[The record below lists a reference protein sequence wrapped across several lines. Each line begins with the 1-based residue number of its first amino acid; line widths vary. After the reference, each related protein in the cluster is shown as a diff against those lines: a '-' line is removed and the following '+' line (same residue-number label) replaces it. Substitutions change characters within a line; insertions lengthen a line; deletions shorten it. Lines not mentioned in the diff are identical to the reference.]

1 MPTYAHVDD
10 AGMDLY
16 ADENVTL
23 ETGQRAQVK
32 SGIALAIPDGYVGL
46 IWDKSGLSHKKGL
59 KTLGGVV
66 DAGYRGEVQ
75 VGILNASQETVVIEA
90 GQKIAQMLIQA
101 VVQPTLTEVSDLS
114 VTQRGEDG
122 FGSTGV

>member
-1 MPTYAHVDD
+1 M
-10 AGMDLY
+10 
-16 ADENVTL
+16 
-23 ETGQRAQVK
+23 
-32 SGIALAIPDGYVGL
+32 
-46 IWDKSGLSHKKGL
+46 
-59 KTLGGVV
+59 V